1 MLFLFRKSQRV
12 LLWILLVVVIIT
24 FVGFY
29 GKSYLPQR
37 KKVIFGTYK
46 GKNIYD
52 DDIARAVRGAL
63 VFRRL
68 ANIPIES
75 STNPE
80 ELEREGVQLL
90 IRVDQAKSA
99 GLAVSDEE
107 IRALIERLFPPGIL
121 SSIVSYQQAI
131 ARLTG
136 IPMKPREFEEH
147 LRNILLIEKVRQYLM
162 TTVLITEDEVKQQ
175 YDIDNSLIKIAYVP
189 FFFKDFLAGLTV
201 TTNEVEAFFN
211 TSPEEF
217 RMPNQVEIIAGLVEI
232 DPDGVTIE
240 EEELKEYYEENTDY
254 FVVTNAVAETED
266 TSSDITV
273 DEDVDDTEY
282 RPYEEVKEEI
292 RVAITDQRA
301 REIATDKMNML
312 EFALLDSPISDAEA
326 RIDVFRKKADETGI
340 PVIESGLVA
349 LEGTIPGITNSY
361 EVIKA
366 ALNMELGA
374 QSTVFTIPDKG
385 YLIFIVKEKKESY
398 IPELEECFQDVV
410 KEVKNRRA
418 FEAARIMAEQVNK
431 QIKASSNDFVTAAE
445 SLGYTVRTSVP
456 LNRQTGLTDINCPPR
471 MVANLF
477 AFPVEFPIVL
487 PFMDGFLVAANLEII
502 PADYD
507 LLALSDEGN
516 PRQMLSAQSLNV
528 LMSFLYAQAE
538 QDFRIYKPVDQ
549 VPAPGS
555 EPGAAPDTA
564 PVPEQ
569 SPVPE
574 APVE

>member
-37 KKVIFGTYK
+37 KKVLFGTYK

-52 DDIARAVRGAL
+52 EDIARAVRGAL

-75 STNPE
+75 ATKPE

-107 IRALIERLFPPGIL
+107 IRALVERLFPQEIL
-121 SSIVSYQQAI
+121 SSIQSYQGAI
-131 ARLTG
+131 VRLTG

-175 YDIDNSLIKIAYVP
+175 YDIDNTLIKIAYIP
-189 FFFKDFLAGLTV
+189 FYFRDYLASLTV

-211 TSPEEF
+211 TTPEEF
-217 RMPNQVEIIAGLVEI
+217 RMPNQVDILAGLVEI
-232 DPDGVTIE
+232 DPEGVTFE
-240 EEELKEYYEENTDY
+240 EEELKEYYEENKDY
-254 FVVTNAVAETED
+254 FVVTNQVTEAED
-266 TSSDITV
+266 TSSDIIV
-273 DEDVDDTEY
+273 DEDSDDTEY

-312 EFALLDSPISDAEA
+312 EFALLDSPISDIEA
-326 RIDVFRKKADETGI
+326 RTAVFRTKAGEIGI
-340 PVIESGLVA
+340 PLIESGLVA
-349 LEGTIPGITNSY
+349 LEDTIPGITNSY
-361 EVIKA
+361 EIIRT

-385 YLIFIVKEKKESY
+385 YLLFIVKEKKESY
-398 IPELEECFQDVV
+398 IPELEECFQDVAR
-410 KEVKNRRA
+410 EVKNRRA
-418 FEAARIMAEQVNK
+418 FEAARTMAEQVNK
-431 QIKASSNDFVTAAE
+431 QIRTSTNDFVTAAE
-445 SLGYTVRTSVP
+445 ALGYTVHTPVP
-456 LNRQTGLTDINCPPR
+456 LNRQTGLTDVNCPPR
-471 MVANLF
+471 MVANMF
-477 AFPVEFPIVL
+477 AFPVQFPIVL

-516 PRQMLSAQSLNV
+516 PQQTLSAQSLNV

-549 VPAPGS
+549 GSAPDSVPGS
-555 EPGAAPDTA
+555 
-564 PVPEQ
+564 EQ

-574 APVE
+574 SPVE